1 VSSAAVTILPLPA
14 GRSAVILE
22 DDAAILMEDDDA
34 GPARGYRWRTMLAR
48 LRALDTYRADLLLA
62 AALFVEGLLE
72 VAFLLPEDT
81 PRRGVVALLVAGLA
95 ACVAIRR
102 RFPVVAPIAGMA
114 LFCAYPVLGN
124 EYTEN
129 LVSPFFVALFLVY
142 GIGRHLEGRAVWA
155 ATACAVVLMSL
166 FTALEQSGET
176 VGNYVISIG
185 ALVVAP
191 VLIGRVIRNR
201 AQLNQALREK
211 AERLEH
217 ERADRAA
224 AAALEERTRIAG
236 ELHDVVAH
244 ALSAM
249 VVQASGARRLAER
262 DPQRAADAFQAVETS
277 GREALTEI
285 RRLLGVLRRDDE
297 ELALAPQP
305 SLRHVGS
312 LVKRLE
318 AAGLPVELGVEGEQ
332 RDLPIGLDLT
342 AYRVVQEA
350 LGGALEHGHAGRA
363 RVQLRYGADQVE
375 LEIADDGDVPE
386 RPLLGIRERV
396 ALSGGRLQAGAR
408 RDGGH
413 VVRAQLPLG
422 GAA

>member
-1 VSSAAVTILPLPA
+1 MTILPLPE
-14 GRSAVILE
+14 GGPAVILE
-22 DDAAILMEDDDA
+22 DDPAIVIQEDDL
-34 GPARGYRWRTMLAR
+34 ARAYGYGCTAMLAR
-48 LRALDTYRADLLLA
+48 LRAMGPYRADLLLA
-62 AALFVEGLLE
+62 SVLLVEGLLE
-72 VAFLLPEDT
+72 VFFLLPEGT
-81 PRRGVVALLVAGLA
+81 PRRGVVGLLVAGLA

-102 RFPVVAPIAGMA
+102 RFPVVAPIVGMA
-114 LFCAYPVLGN
+114 LFCAYPALGN

-155 ATACAVVLMSL
+155 VTACAVVLMSL
-166 FTALEQSGET
+166 FTALEQSGDT

-201 AQLNQALREK
+201 AHLNEALREK
-211 AERLEH
+211 AERLRH

-224 AAALEERTRIAG
+224 AAALEERARIAG

-262 DPQRAADAFQAVETS
+262 DPRRAADAFQAVETS

-318 AAGLPVELGVEGEQ
+318 AAGLPVEVGIEGEA
-332 RDLPIGLDLT
+332 RELPIGLDLT

-363 RVQLRYGADQVE
+363 RVQLRYSADQVE
-375 LEIADDGDVPE
+375 LEIADDGDMPE

>member
-1 VSSAAVTILPLPA
+1 
-14 GRSAVILE
+14 
-22 DDAAILMEDDDA
+22 
-34 GPARGYRWRTMLAR
+34 MLAR
-48 LRALDTYRADLLLA
+48 LRAMDPFRADLLLA
-62 AALFVEGLLE
+62 AAFLVEGLLE
-72 VAFLLPEDT
+72 VAFLMPDEVDYKGL
-81 PRRGVVALLVAGLA
+81 VALMMVGLA

-102 RFPVVAPIAGMA
+102 RLPVVAAGAGML
-114 LFCAYPVLGN
+114 LFCAYPALGN
-124 EYTEN
+124 EYTEH
-129 LVSPFFVALFLVY
+129 LVSPFFVALLLVY
-142 GIGRHLEGRAVWA
+142 GIGRYLEGPVLWAVTAYAVA
-155 ATACAVVLMSL
+155 AMSL
-166 FTALEQSGET
+166 FTVLEQSDET
-176 VGNYVISIG
+176 VGNYLVSIG

-191 VLIGRVIRNR
+191 VLIGRVIRSRAELNR
-201 AQLNQALREK
+201 ALRDK
-211 AERLEH
+211 TARLDR

-262 DPQRAADAFQAVETS
+262 DPARAADAFQTVETS

-285 RRLLGVLRRDDE
+285 RRLLGVLRREDE

-312 LVKRLE
+312 LVRRVA
-318 AAGLPVELGVEGEQ
+318 AAGLPVELDVEGEKH
-332 RDLPIGLDLT
+332 DLPIGIDLT

-363 RVQLRYGADQVE
+363 RVKLRYGPDQVE
-375 LEIADDGDVPE
+375 LEVADDGSAPE

-396 ALSGGRLQAGAR
+396 ALSGGRMQAGAR

-422 GAA
+422 GPA

>member
-1 VSSAAVTILPLPA
+1 
-14 GRSAVILE
+14 
-22 DDAAILMEDDDA
+22 M
-34 GPARGYRWRTMLAR
+34 
-48 LRALDTYRADLLLA
+48 
-62 AALFVEGLLE
+62 
-72 VAFLLPEDT
+72 
-81 PRRGVVALLVAGLA
+81 
-95 ACVAIRR
+95 
-102 RFPVVAPIAGMA
+102 
-114 LFCAYPVLGN
+114 
-124 EYTEN
+124 
-129 LVSPFFVALFLVY
+129 
-142 GIGRHLEGRAVWA
+142 
-155 ATACAVVLMSL
+155 
-166 FTALEQSGET
+166 
-176 VGNYVISIG
+176 
-185 ALVVAP
+185 VAP
-191 VLIGRVIRNR
+191 VLIGRVIRSR
-201 AQLNQALREK
+201 ARLNQALREK

-262 DPQRAADAFQAVETS
+262 DPARAADAFKAVETS

-285 RRLLGVLRRDDE
+285 RRLLGVLRREDE
-297 ELALAPQP
+297 EIALAPQP

-312 LVKRLE
+312 LVRKIE
-318 AAGLPVELGVEGEQ
+318 AAGLPVELAVEGDEH
-332 RDLPIGLDLT
+332 DLPIGIDLT

-363 RVQLRYGADQVE
+363 RVKLRYGPDQVE
-375 LEIADDGDVPE
+375 LEVADDGSAPE

-422 GAA
+422 GPA